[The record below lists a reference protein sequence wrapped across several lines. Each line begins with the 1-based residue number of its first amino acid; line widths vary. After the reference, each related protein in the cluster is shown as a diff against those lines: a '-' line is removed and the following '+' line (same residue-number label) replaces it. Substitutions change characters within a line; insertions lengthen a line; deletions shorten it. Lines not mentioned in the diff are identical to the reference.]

1 MVFPVSGRRGMRQAQ
16 MMQPSPQ
23 TTECDKVPA
32 PIAGINAVSN
42 IAEMGP
48 QDAVSLFNLIPGR
61 YGCKVRTGWSEWC
74 TNVGTGGVKTI
85 IPFTGSIAV
94 EDRLFACAGDGI
106 YEVSATSAAPTLLET
121 FPVADA
127 TSGYGG
133 WTNFTTIA
141 GRFSLYCDET
151 NGYYIWNESTDD
163 WTKTAAGAAAGQ
175 IDGVDPA
182 EFVSVTIYKSKA
194 WFVRKNSA
202 IAYYLPSGLITGRVT
217 EFNFGNKFKTGGNIV
232 ALYTWT
238 VDGGA
243 GINSFLVAVSSSG
256 DVIVYQGDD
265 PDVAGNFVERGNWF
279 IGQPPAGRRLAGAF
293 GGELYL
299 LSTYGLLPMSKL
311 ISGSLVQQDDVYLTR
326 KITPIINDKMRLTLD
341 TLGWEVRLIPTEN
354 LISIATPKEVGIDS
368 WQFVQSI
375 NSQGW
380 AIYRDIPYFTGD
392 TWHSQ
397 FYIGTD
403 DNRVLLHTGDLDN
416 VLLADPDA
424 ATQVE
429 WSGIMNFRDY
439 GPPGTFNRTHFIRPV
454 FMAEQV
460 PSYNVEARYDYNI
473 AEAIAPPDAAAPSGA
488 LWDVA
493 IWDVSLWGGDF
504 QIIDNLR
511 GGAGMGRSIAI
522 AINGRSASKT
532 TLLRFDVMTDGGW
545 QL

>member
-1 MVFPVSGRRGMRQAQ
+1 MPFPISGKGGMRQASLL
-16 MMQPSPQ
+16 QPSPQ
-23 TTECDKVPA
+23 TTVSDKVPA

-61 YGCKVRTGWSEWC
+61 YGCKVRTGWAEWC
-74 TNVGTGGVKTI
+74 TNVGTNGVKTI

-94 EDRLFACAGDGI
+94 EDRLFACAGNGI

-127 TSGYGG
+127 TSGYGV

-141 GRFSLYCDET
+141 GRFALYCDET

-163 WTKTAAGAAAGQ
+163 WTKTAAGTAAGQ

-182 EFVSVTIYKSKA
+182 EFVGVTIYKSKA

-217 EFNFGNKFKTGGNIV
+217 EFNFGNKFKTGGNIA

-243 GINSFLVAVSSSG
+243 GVNSYLVAVSTSG

-279 IGQPPAGRRLAGAF
+279 IGQPPAGRRLAGSF

-311 ISGSLVQQDDVYLTR
+311 ISGALVQQDDIYLTR
-326 KITPIINDKMRLTLD
+326 KISPLINDEMRLSVD
-341 TLGWEVRLIPTEN
+341 ELGWEVRIVPTEN
-354 LISIATPKEVGIDS
+354 LILIATPKQVGIEYK
-368 WQFVQSI
+368 QFVESI

-380 AIYRDIPYFTGD
+380 AIYQGIPYFTGD
-392 TWHSQ
+392 TWHGQ
-397 FYIGTD
+397 YYIGTS
-403 DNRVLLHTGDLDN
+403 DNRVLVHTGDVDN

-424 ATQVE
+424 ATQIE
-429 WSGIMNFRDY
+429 WSGIMAFRDY
-439 GPPGTFNRTHFIRPV
+439 GAPGTYNRTHFIRPV
-454 FMAEQV
+454 FLAQQA

-473 AEAIAPPDAAAPSGA
+473 TEATAPPDAASPSGA

-493 IWDVSLWGGDF
+493 IWDVDLWGGDF
-504 QIIDNLR
+504 QIVDNLR
-511 GGAGMGRSIAI
+511 GGAGMGRAIAI

-532 TLLRFDVMTDGGW
+532 TLLRFDIMTDGGW

>member
-1 MVFPVSGRRGMRQAQ
+1 MVFPVSGRRGMRQGQ
-16 MMQPSPQ
+16 LLQPSPQ
-23 TTECDKVPA
+23 TTESDKVPA

-48 QDAVSLFNLIPGR
+48 TDAVSLFNLIPAR
-61 YGCKVRTGWSEWC
+61 YGCKVRTGWAEHC
-74 TNVGTGGVKTI
+74 TNVGTGGVKTV

-94 EDRLFACAGDGI
+94 EDRLFAAAGNGI
-106 YEVSATSAAPTLLET
+106 YEVSASSAAPTLLEV

-141 GRFSLYCDET
+141 GRFCLYCDET

-182 EFVSVTIYKSKA
+182 EFVGVTIYKSRA

-202 IAYYLPSGLITGRVT
+202 IAYYLPVGLITGRVT
-217 EFNFGNKFKTGGNIV
+217 EFNFGNKFKQGGNLA
-232 ALYTWT
+232 ALFTWT

-243 GINSFLVAVSSSG
+243 GINSFLVAISTSG

-265 PDVAGNFVERGNWF
+265 PDVPGNFIERGNWF
-279 IGQPPAGRRLAGAF
+279 IGQPPAGRRLAGSF

-311 ISGSLVQQDDVYLTR
+311 ISGALVQQDDIYLTR
-326 KITPIINDKMRLTLD
+326 KISPIVNDKMALTQD
-341 TLGWEVRLIPTEN
+341 DLGWEVRLVPSEN
-354 LISIATPKEVGIDS
+354 LLLLAAPKEVGLDS
-368 WQFVQSI
+368 VQYVQSI

-397 FYIGTD
+397 YYIGTD
-403 DNRVLLHTGDLDN
+403 DNRVLLHTGSVDN
-416 VLLADPDA
+416 VLLADPNA
-424 ATQVE
+424 AINIE
-429 WSGIMNFRDY
+429 WSGIMGFRDY
-439 GPPGTFNRTHFIRPV
+439 GPPGTFNRAHFIRPV
-454 FMAEQV
+454 FMAEQA
-460 PSYNVEARYDYNI
+460 PSFTVEARYDYNI
-473 AEAIAPPDAAAPSGA
+473 SEATAPADAVAPSGA

-504 QIIDNLR
+504 QIDDDVR
-511 GGAGMGRSIAI
+511 GAAGMGRSIAI
-522 AINGRSASKT
+522 ALNGRSASKT
-532 TLLRFDVMTDGGW
+532 TLLRFDIMTDGGG
-545 QL
+545 LL